1 VAAHR
6 TIFIAGAGIGG
17 LTAALALATRGFR
30 VVVLEKAERLEEAG
44 AGLQLSPNA
53 SRVLI
58 DLGLRPRL
66 SARAVVP
73 EAISI
78 MSARAG
84 GEIARLP
91 LGEAAGQMAGA
102 PYWVI
107 HRADLQ
113 TGLLAEVTD
122 HPDIELRLG
131 CQFEDATA
139 HAKGLTVV
147 QRSGNHRQQDL
158 ALALIGADGVWST
171 VRHHLFPQAH
181 ARFSGLIAW
190 RGTLEAREL
199 PRELTAPRVQ
209 LWMGPDAHL
218 VAYPISG
225 GRQIN
230 VVAVVPGSWNRPGWS
245 SDGNAAELKN
255 AFASPR
261 WSGPARM
268 MLNAVDGWRKWA
280 LFGVPE
286 GGEWSEGAIALLGD
300 AAHAM
305 LPFAAQGA
313 AMAIEDAAVLAKTLS
328 ESRLDGQA
336 GVTAALKLY
345 AKLRRPRVARVQR
358 MAQRQGQI
366 YHLGGPMAL
375 ARDLAIQALGPQR
388 LLARQSWIYHW
399 RP

>member
-1 VAAHR
+1 VSTSR

-17 LTAALALATRGFR
+17 LTAALALATKGFR

-53 SRVLI
+53 SRILI
-58 DLGLRPRL
+58 DLGLKQRL
-66 SARAVVP
+66 STRAVVP

-91 LGEAAGQMAGA
+91 LGQAASQTAGA

-113 TGLLAEVTD
+113 AGLLAEVEA

-147 QRSGNHRQQDL
+147 QRSGNHRQQDI
-158 ALALIGADGVWST
+158 ALALIGADGVWSM
-171 VRHHLFPQAH
+171 VRHHLFPHRGPQ
-181 ARFSGLIAW
+181 FSGLIAW
-190 RGTLEAREL
+190 RGTLEARQL
-199 PRELTAPRVQ
+199 PRELAAARVQ

-230 VVAVVPGSWNRPGWS
+230 VVAVVPGTWNQPGWS
-245 SDGNAAELKN
+245 TEGSAAELKN
-255 AFASPR
+255 TFATAHWP
-261 WSGPARM
+261 GPARM

-280 LFGVPE
+280 LFGVPNA
-286 GGEWSEGAIALLGD
+286 GAWTSGATALLGD

-313 AMAIEDAAVLAKTLS
+313 AMAIEDAAVLAKSLS
-328 ESRLDGQA
+328 ESRLDGPA
-336 GVTAALKLY
+336 GVTAALKAY

-358 MAQRQGQI
+358 SARRQGQI
-366 YHLGGPMAL
+366 YHLAGPMAL
-375 ARDLAIQALGPQR
+375 ARDLTIQALGARR
-388 LLARQSWIYHW
+388 LLARQSWIYDW
-399 RP
+399 RL